1 MSPACHN
8 VLRAMEKQLY
18 FEDISEGDAIPSLV
32 KQPMTPQLVMWA
44 CASGDYNPI
53 HYDKDYA
60 LKQGLPGVIVHGQL
74 AGAFLGQ
81 MLTDW
86 YGDRGSLVKLSLSYK
101 GMNLPGDNITCKGE
115 VVKKNV
121 EDGKNLV
128 SLKIWAENPAGE
140 QTLTGTAMVSLPSR
154 G

>member
-1 MSPACHN
+1 MAL
-8 VLRAMEKQLY
+8 VKQLY
-18 FEDISEGDAIPSLV
+18 YEDVVDGSEITPLV
-32 KQPMTPQLVMWA
+32 KQPTTTQLVMWA
-44 CASGDYNPI
+44 GASGDYNPI

-86 YGDRGSLVKLSLSYK
+86 VGDKGSISKLSLSYK
-101 GMNLPGDNITCKGE
+101 GMNFPGEALTCQGK
-115 VVKKNV
+115 VIKKYI
-121 EDGKNLV
+121 EESRHLV
-128 SLKIWAENPAGE
+128 TLRIWVENPRGE
-140 QTLTGTAMVSLPSR
+140 KTLTGTAVVSLPSR

>member
-1 MSPACHN
+1 MN
-8 VLRAMEKQLY
+8 RQLFY
-18 FEDISEGDAIPSLV
+18 EDITEGEDITPLV
-32 KQPMTPQLVMWA
+32 KQPTTTQLVMWA
-44 CASGDYNPI
+44 GASGDYNPI

-86 YGDRGSLVKLSLSYK
+86 IGDKGCLKRLSLSYK
-101 GMNLPGDNITCKGE
+101 GMNLPGETLTCKGKVNKKYVE
-115 VVKKNV
+115 NGEHYVVC
-121 EDGKNLV
+121 
-128 SLKIWAENPAGE
+128 SIWAENMKGE
-140 QTLTGTAMVSLPSR
+140 KTVSGRAIIIIPSR